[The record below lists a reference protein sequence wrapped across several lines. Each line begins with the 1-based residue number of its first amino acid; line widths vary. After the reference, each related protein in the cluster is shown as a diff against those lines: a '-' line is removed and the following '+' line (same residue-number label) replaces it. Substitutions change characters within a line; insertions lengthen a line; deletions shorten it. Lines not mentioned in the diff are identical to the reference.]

1 MAAAIITIAGKR
13 KMLVARTG
21 ESTLPPI
28 VKMAF
33 GNGGT
38 NEDGIVIEP
47 EENQSSLNSEIYR
60 KDILK
65 YEIVN
70 DTQVRYYCKLTES
83 ELAGCKI
90 SELALVDSEGDIVS
104 IKNFREKEK
113 DGDFSF
119 TFMVNDTM

>member
-1 MAAAIITIAGKR
+1 M
-13 KMLVARTG
+13 
-21 ESTLPPI
+21 
-28 VKMAF
+28 
-33 GNGGT
+33 
-38 NEDGIVIEP
+38 
-47 EENQSSLNSEIYR
+47 
-60 KDILK
+60 
-65 YEIVN
+65 N

-83 ELAGCKI
+83 ELAGYKI